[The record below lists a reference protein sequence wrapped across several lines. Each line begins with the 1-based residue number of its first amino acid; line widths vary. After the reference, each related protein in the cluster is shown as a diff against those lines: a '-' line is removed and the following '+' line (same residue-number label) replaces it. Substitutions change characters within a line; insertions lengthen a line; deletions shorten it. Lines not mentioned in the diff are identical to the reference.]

1 MPLKLGTFLVKQK
14 QSDRYLG
21 QILHSDGVRA
31 SVNATISEREGRIKG
46 AIFEVQS
53 IIEHFEM
60 QAMGG
65 MMAAWELW
73 ERALVPSLLSGAGT
87 WVGSTKEEED
97 RCDKLQD
104 LFWRVMF
111 RVPESCPKIA
121 LRAETKMVGMK
132 HRIWQM
138 KLFLLKRMKKQGTQ
152 TLSGQI
158 LEEQR
163 SKNWPGLSQEVS
175 EICEEINIPDIN
187 IHDINE
193 GQIKKAVA
201 IHHYDTMKDEIANSK
216 KMEKHKDEDFH
227 DVQPY
232 MKGIDIQKT
241 RMCFRTRCELVN
253 DIKGNFKSKYTRQ
266 GGEAALVCD
275 NCDLSENETQTHC
288 LVCPKWEDIRQGLDL
303 SNTEGMLH
311 FSSGCW

>member
-1 MPLKLGTFLVKQK
+1 
-14 QSDRYLG
+14 
-21 QILHSDGVRA
+21 
-31 SVNATISEREGRIKG
+31 
-46 AIFEVQS
+46 
-53 IIEHFEM
+53 
-60 QAMGG
+60 
-65 MMAAWELW
+65 MAAWELW
-73 ERALVPSLLSGAGT
+73 ERALVPYLLSGAGT

-253 DIKGNFKSKYTRQ
+253 DIKGNFKSKYTRH
-266 GGEAALVCD
+266 GGEAALVCG

-303 SNTEGMLH
+303 SKIEGMATFFQRLLVERGKLKNG
-311 FSSGCW
+311 SRGAAQQDS